1 LKDYDLS
8 QVLSRCLHFR
18 AGMVNNF
25 LPPIAHAQGAN
36 KPLPETPIKDADA
49 DHEEQRSEWFLRGRV
64 VPGKSSAELHRRAY
78 QTKMQQL
85 DWVALVLHSQ
95 PRWCCQFPA
104 VGLLSVQFPWLL
116 MLRARGVGTITW
128 SQAAPAIAIDPADS
142 TGNTVYIGGAQGGVW
157 DVNQCNHQRRQQR
170 QLHGAHRRPGY
181 AFERVDRNSIGEFQS
196 PPKCDSGGHRRG

>member
-1 LKDYDLS
+1 MISATLILPSSLKDYDLS

-78 QTKMQQL
+78 QTKMQGRATRL
-85 DWVALVLHSQ
+85 GRISASQ
-95 PRWCCQFPA
+95 PAPMVLPVSGRRTPFGPVPLASDATGTGCRDHHL
-104 VGLLSVQFPWLL
+104 VSG
-116 MLRARGVGTITW
+116 RAR
-128 SQAAPAIAIDPADS
+128 
-142 TGNTVYIGGAQGGVW
+142 N
-157 DVNQCNHQRRQQR
+157 
-170 QLHGAHRRPGY
+170 
-181 AFERVDRNSIGEFQS
+181 
-196 PPKCDSGGHRRG
+196 CD

>member
-1 LKDYDLS
+1 MLAWLTIFCPRSHTLRAQTNRYPKR
-8 QVLSRCLHFR
+8 LSRMPMRTTKSSVQSGFCAVVWSLANHLR
-18 AGMVNNF
+18 NC
-25 LPPIAHAQGAN
+25 IAA
-36 KPLPETPIKDADA
+36 PIKP
-49 DHEEQRSEWFLRGRV
+49 RCRGV
-64 VPGKSSAELHRRAY
+64 
-78 QTKMQQL
+78 QL